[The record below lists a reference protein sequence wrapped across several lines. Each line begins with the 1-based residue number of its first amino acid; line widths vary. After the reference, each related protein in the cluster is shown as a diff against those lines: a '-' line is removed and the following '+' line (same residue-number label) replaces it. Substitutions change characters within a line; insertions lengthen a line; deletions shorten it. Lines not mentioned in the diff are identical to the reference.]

1 MTHVIVVGGGVA
13 GLAAA
18 LALARSGEQVTLAE
32 QDELP
37 SLDDADAAFHAP
49 RRGAPQVHQTH
60 GFLARLQVTLRD
72 EFPDVFEDLLGAG
85 GTVMPTTAA
94 LGSAQPGDEDLK
106 VIIVRRTTLE
116 WVLRRAALR
125 EPAVRV
131 VRGGVAGLLSVAGQP
146 PVVTGVQLQDG
157 ATIEADLVLAANGRR
172 SALPAW
178 LRRVGVTIPETVK
191 ESGLMYLTRWYRLP
205 PDRQVDLD
213 PKLGGDLGFVKYLG
227 VPGDGQTLSVTLAVR
242 VSDTDLRVALG
253 AGRRFDHACS
263 ILPGPDRY
271 FRAGPLDPIGRVRP
285 MGGLLNRT
293 RRFTSDDGSPLVLG
307 FHAVGD
313 AHTCT
318 NPLYGRGCS
327 LAVVQALML
336 RDALAGHPDDPAGR
350 AVAYEAACRREVL
363 PWYEVS
369 VQMDGLGADPA
380 GFSGGT
386 ANRAMA
392 AVMAAA
398 ATDPVIGRGLLRFWN
413 LMTTPAD
420 LAADPAFVARVA
432 EVMADPDRWP
442 VERPEGPT
450 RDQLLQALHA
460 LEDAA

>member
-1 MTHVIVVGGGVA
+1 MVVGGGVA
-13 GLAAA
+13 GLATA
-18 LALARSGEQVTLAE
+18 LATARRGERVTLVE
-32 QDELP
+32 QDALP
-37 SLDDADAAFHAP
+37 RLDDPDAAFQAS

-60 GFLARLQVTLRD
+60 GFLARLQVTLRE

-94 LGSAQPGDEDLK
+94 LGAAQPGDEDLK

-116 WVLRRAALR
+116 WVLRRAVLR
-125 EPAVRV
+125 EVGVNLFRSS
-131 VRGGVAGLLSVAGQP
+131 VAGLSATSGDP
-146 PVVTGVQLQDG
+146 PVVTGVRLEDG
-157 ATIEADLVLAANGRR
+157 TVIGGDVVVAANGRR

-178 LRRVGVTIPETVK
+178 LRRVGVDIPETVK
-191 ESGLMYLTRWYRLP
+191 QSGLMYLTRWYHLP

-227 VPGDGQTLSVTLAVR
+227 VPGDGQTLSVTLAIR
-242 VSDTDLRVALG
+242 VGDTDLRVALS
-253 AGRRFDHACS
+253 AGRRFDYACS
-263 ILPGPDRY
+263 LLPGPDRY
-271 FRAGPLDPIGRVRP
+271 FRAGPLEPIGGVRP
-285 MGGLLNRT
+285 MGGLLNRS
-293 RRFTSDDGSPLVLG
+293 RRFTSDDGSPRVLG

-336 RDALAGHPDDPAGR
+336 RDALAAHPDDPAGQ

-369 VQMDGLGADPA
+369 VQMDQLGADPA
-380 GFSGGT
+380 GFSGG
-386 ANRAMA
+386 AGNKALA

-420 LAADPAFVARVA
+420 LAGDTAFVARVA

-442 VERPEGPT
+442 VERPAGPT

-460 LEDAA
+460 SEDAA